1 MLQVDLLHHSTL
13 GRRARVQSD
22 DHHAQANLPAAK
34 TTIHTMR
41 NRNIETAKLACFL
54 NFLRPSLIR
63 VVRRKNIERTKRKIG
78 IAAAMK
84 AMILKIIVHSQC
96 RVTRSFDH
104 LVGAC
109 GEAGRHFEPEY
120 FGTLEVDNKLELG
133 GLIDRQIGGL
143 LALEN
148 PGDIEPSAAIAI
160 RDIIA
165 VAHQPTLFDIFSDAI
180 HGRNRVTRRQRDYL
194 LESARKERT

>member
-1 MLQVDLLHHSTL
+1 MSAPASHCGHLTASLPGLLSANS
-13 GRRARVQSD
+13 GREQS
-22 DHHAQANLPAAK
+22 QQGNP
-34 TTIHTMR
+34 
-41 NRNIETAKLACFL
+41 
-54 NFLRPSLIR
+54 LI
-63 VVRRKNIERTKRKIG
+63 
-78 IAAAMK
+78 
-84 AMILKIIVHSQC
+84 
-96 RVTRSFDH
+96 DH

-109 GEAGRHFEPEY
+109 GAAGRHFEPEY
-120 FGTLEVDNKLELG
+120 FGSLEVDNKLELG

-165 VAHQPTLFDIFSDAI
+165 VAHQPTLFDKFSDAI

-194 LESARKERT
+194 LASTRKERT